1 MVEEAVWWSLADQL
15 DAISD
20 GSLSA
25 EELAQAYLA
34 RIDRLDGDLASF
46 VAVNAR
52 SSELGREVDQTVR
65 AGKKVSLLAGA
76 LIGAKDNYATK
87 DLPTRAGTEVED
99 LAFPKDDS
107 FAVGQLRA
115 AGAGIIGK
123 TRMHE
128 FAWGNITPPTRNPW
142 AADYV
147 PGGSSGGSGAAVAAG
162 LCSAALGS
170 DTGGSVRIPAA
181 ACGTVG
187 LKPTFGA
194 LGRTGI
200 VPHSW
205 SLDHPGPIT
214 RNVRDA
220 ALLMG
225 ALAGRDGCDPSSINV
240 SSTAYVDACTRSLK
254 GRSVG
259 VIRNHFSEGV
269 VPDVARRFDECLA
282 FLKDSGVT
290 VREFDIPSL
299 EYGLAAI
306 FAIELASASA
316 YHDRAV
322 QLGWTKGFQPDVQD
336 LVDMGRFVTAVDYLH
351 AEQIRS
357 VMCTEF
363 AEVLKTVDVIASPTC
378 PITAWPAGQ
387 WYVDVNGE
395 EEHVLA
401 ASWRFTYPF
410 DLTGMPAISV
420 PAGLDDKGLPIGLQF
435 AGRPFREVDVLSF
448 AAAYERAHD
457 WSARRPPGF
466 D

>member
-1 MVEEAVWWSLADQL
+1 MAGEAVWWSLSDQL
-15 DAISD
+15 AAIRN
-20 GSLSA
+20 GTLAA
-25 EELAQAYLA
+25 EDLAQAYLA
-34 RIDRLDGDLASF
+34 RIDRFDGELAGF
-46 VAVNAR
+46 VAVDAQAPAQ
-52 SSELGREVDQTVR
+52 GRTADAAIRAGQTV
-65 AGKKVSLLAGA
+65 AQLAGGM
-76 LIGAKDNYATK
+76 IGVKDNYTTQAF
-87 DLPTRAGTEVED
+87 PTRAGTEVAD
-99 LAFPKDDS
+99 LDFPREDS
-107 FAVGQLRA
+107 FAVRQIRA
-115 AGAGIIGK
+115 AGGGILGK

-142 AADYV
+142 AASHV

-181 ACGTVG
+181 VCGTVG

-205 SLDHPGPIT
+205 SLDHPGPLT
-214 RNVRDA
+214 RSVRDA

-225 ALAGRDGCDPSSINV
+225 VMAGPDSRDPSGVDV
-240 SSTAYVDACTRSLK
+240 SGTAYLDACAQPLD

-259 VIRNHFSEGV
+259 VIRNHFGERLA
-269 VPDVARRFDECLA
+269 PDVARRFDEALA
-282 FLKDSGVT
+282 FLRESGVS
-290 VREFDIPSL
+290 VREFEIPSL
-299 EYGLAAI
+299 DYGLAAI

-322 QLGWTKGFQPDVQD
+322 QTGLTQGFQDDVRD

-357 VMCTEF
+357 VMCAEF
-363 AEVLKTVDVIASPTC
+363 AEVLETVDVIASPTC
-378 PITAWPAGQ
+378 PITAWPSGQ
-387 WYVDVNGE
+387 WSVDVDGE

-435 AGRPFREVDVLSF
+435 AGRPFREVDVLAF

-457 WSARRPPGF
+457 WSAARPPGF

>member
-181 ACGTVG
+181 ACGTVERQ
-187 LKPTFGA
+187 PPCPRAT
-194 LGRTGI
+194 TI
-200 VPHSW
+200 
-205 SLDHPGPIT
+205 
-214 RNVRDA
+214 
-220 ALLMG
+220 
-225 ALAGRDGCDPSSINV
+225 LAGFQAAEVGVSFNV
-240 SSTAYVDACTRSLK
+240 S
-254 GRSVG
+254 G
-259 VIRNHFSEGV
+259 
-269 VPDVARRFDECLA
+269 
-282 FLKDSGVT
+282 
-290 VREFDIPSL
+290 
-299 EYGLAAI
+299 
-306 FAIELASASA
+306 
-316 YHDRAV
+316 
-322 QLGWTKGFQPDVQD
+322 
-336 LVDMGRFVTAVDYLH
+336 
-351 AEQIRS
+351 
-357 VMCTEF
+357 
-363 AEVLKTVDVIASPTC
+363 
-378 PITAWPAGQ
+378 
-387 WYVDVNGE
+387 
-395 EEHVLA
+395 
-401 ASWRFTYPF
+401 
-410 DLTGMPAISV
+410 
-420 PAGLDDKGLPIGLQF
+420 
-435 AGRPFREVDVLSF
+435 
-448 AAAYERAHD
+448 
-457 WSARRPPGF
+457 
-466 D
+466 